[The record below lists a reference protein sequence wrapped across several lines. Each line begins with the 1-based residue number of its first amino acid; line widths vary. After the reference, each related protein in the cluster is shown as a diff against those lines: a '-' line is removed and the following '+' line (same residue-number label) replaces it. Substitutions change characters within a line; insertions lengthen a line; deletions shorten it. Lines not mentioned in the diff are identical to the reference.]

1 MTVYLDPGE
10 YTITETKDPLNTELS
25 KIDEQESI
33 VESKAVSVTAGTETT
48 VRFYNR
54 ETLGDLKIVK
64 EGKQNGRTAPLAGVE
79 FTLYG
84 DEECTKA
91 IEGGVQTTNNSG
103 IVEFTGLPAGPYWV
117 KETST
122 PTGYLPETEAQK
134 VEVTAN
140 TTNELKFPTNI
151 HNTAYVKL
159 QKQYRN
165 YKEGYVN
172 VDSSNYKTFQ
182 NAFTLQKKVGD
193 GDWEA
198 ATNINGQPIIITLSL
213 IHI

>member
-1 MTVYLDPGE
+1 M
-10 YTITETKDPLNTELS
+10 
-25 KIDEQESI
+25 
-33 VESKAVSVTAGTETT
+33 
-48 VRFYNR
+48 
-54 ETLGDLKIVK
+54 
-64 EGKQNGRTAPLAGVE
+64 
-79 FTLYG
+79 
-84 DEECTKA
+84 
-91 IEGGVQTTNNSG
+91 
-103 IVEFTGLPAGPYWV
+103 

-198 ATNINGQPIIITLSL
+198 ATNINGQPIIITLLEDGTSGEIAVPVYQIVGDQKTEIQYQFVETLPEDWQGENGETESVSATVPSL
-213 IHI
+213 EGKEGTGTDAVTTVTMKNQRTGEITLTKL